1 MQVQPENVT
10 IFCTNILD
18 TGTAFGMRGDTGEQI
33 FIPAMVAKRVGIKI
47 GNKSQATIIP
57 NHQHGERTPW
67 YAIQVDP
74 IQDPDAPETLE
85 DKLGK
90 AIENYRPVAMSLDDR
105 IARAIA
111 EHEGAYHTTAEVATM
126 VSVDTIMVSSALN
139 RLFVHGRVARAE
151 VHARADQK
159 LPSVCLW
166 AENVNRFIEGE

>member
-1 MQVQPENVT
+1 MNHEKVT

-47 GNKSQATIIP
+47 GDKSQATIIP

-90 AIENYRPVAMSLDDR
+90 PVAMSLDDR
-105 IARAIA
+105 IARAIT

-126 VSVDTIMVSSALN
+126 VSVDTIMASSALN

-151 VHARADQK
+151 VHARADQQ
-159 LPSVCLW
+159 LPAVCLW

>member
-1 MQVQPENVT
+1 
-10 IFCTNILD
+10 
-18 TGTAFGMRGDTGEQI
+18 
-33 FIPAMVAKRVGIKI
+33 
-47 GNKSQATIIP
+47 
-57 NHQHGERTPW
+57 
-67 YAIQVDP
+67 VDP
-74 IQDPDAPETLE
+74 IHDPDAPETLE

-90 AIENYRPVAMSLDDR
+90 AIENYKPVAMSLDDR

-111 EHEGAYHTTAEVATM
+111 EHEGAYHTTDEVATM
-126 VSVDTIMVSSALN
+126 VSVDTIMASSALN